1 VAQAASAQ
9 NAARLA
15 QSGEAESWNQQVDV
29 AQLEQGQQRIN
40 IQAQKAAASIV
51 AAATKG
57 AKSKQD
63 KIQRAKAAILKDPT
77 KFIEISNPDA
87 KIWDVVYMLDGV
99 PYTISGVEAANEYA
113 ARAKAVAKLP
123 VAQQELFTNNTAS
136 WLPSPPAKEATR
148 RRTNEEIIRF
158 LVPQLVNSGM
168 KRANAIAWVKKNIL
182 ATTGASSSTTGAS
195 GSTMYPTT

>member
-1 VAQAASAQ
+1 VSQAASDQ
-9 NAARLA
+9 NALRLGLSQ
-15 QSGEAESWNQQVDV
+15 QSAEFGQQVDL

-63 KIQRAKAAILKDPT
+63 KIQRAKGAILKDPT
-77 KFIEISNPDA
+77 KFIEISNPNA
-87 KIWDVVYMLDGV
+87 KVWDVVYMLDGV
-99 PYTISGVEAANEYA
+99 PYTISGVEAANESA
-113 ARAKAVAKLP
+113 ARAKAVAGLP
-123 VAQQELFTNNTAS
+123 VAQQELFTTNTAS

-182 ATTGASSSTTGAS
+182 ATTGAS